1 METVMDNVET
11 PQDNLDT
18 QNTAS
23 EAGVSTDTA
32 EAPSFSWKDKIGAD
46 LSNSPSMKKYEDTPE
61 GLKKAVESHLSLEKL
76 LGHEKVPIP
85 KDEKDTEGW
94 ARFSKAMGIPDDPKG
109 YKLDDPQLPE
119 SMKDLTFGKDQFA
132 EVVHKYKLTPTQA
145 KGLWQAYT
153 EMSGK
158 AYMNYSEQLKAKLN
172 ENANALKAEWGE
184 AFASNV
190 ELGDMVINKFA
201 EDKETGEFLTASLSK
216 DPRGMKFLAKI
227 GKQFS
232 ENKVG
237 DFQYK
242 RFSMTPDE
250 AQKEISSILGNPNH
264 PYTNSKASHKEHE
277 AAVAYVNSLYAI
289 TMKK

>member
-1 METVMDNVET
+1 M
-11 PQDNLDT
+11 DNLDPVLEDN
-18 QNTAS
+18 Q
-23 EAGVSTDTA
+23 DPP
-32 EAPSFSWKDKIGAD
+32 APVPAPPITNPTPEGQFSWKSKIGED
-46 LSNSPSMKKYEDTPE
+46 LSNSPSLKKFEDTPE
-61 GLKKAVESHLSLEKL
+61 GLKKAVESHISLEKL
-76 LGHEKVPIP
+76 LGNEKVPIP

-94 ARFSKAMGIPDDPKG
+94 ARFNKAMGVPDDPKG

-158 AYMNYSEQLKAKLN
+158 AYMNYSEQLKTKLN
-172 ENANALKAEWGE
+172 ENANALKSEWGE

-190 ELGDMVINKFA
+190 ELGDMVINKFS
-201 EDKETGEFLTASLSK
+201 EDKETGDFLTATLSK

-250 AQKEISSILGNPNH
+250 AQKEITSILGNPDH
-264 PYTNSKASHKEHE
+264 PYTSSKASHKEHE

-289 TMKK
+289 KMKK